1 MGFSFGEVVQ
11 IFELKRVGG
20 APKGHPFA
28 PLADMHNMRHLDNQE
43 KEVQLYLV
51 KTAAP
56 KGTSALS
63 EVKVLT
69 INRPAT
75 TYTHLVNHLLLWQNN
90 TKKVYS
96 KQISKS
102 ILQYSICIT

>member
-1 MGFSFGEVVQ
+1 
-11 IFELKRVGG
+11 
-20 APKGHPFA
+20 
-28 PLADMHNMRHLDNQE
+28 MHNTRHLDNQE

-56 KGTSALS
+56 KGASALS

-75 TYTHLVNHLLLWQNN
+75 MYTQLVNHLVLWQ
-90 TKKVYS
+90 KKE
-96 KQISKS
+96 
-102 ILQYSICIT
+102 LQRKLNPSESANPSYKIQY